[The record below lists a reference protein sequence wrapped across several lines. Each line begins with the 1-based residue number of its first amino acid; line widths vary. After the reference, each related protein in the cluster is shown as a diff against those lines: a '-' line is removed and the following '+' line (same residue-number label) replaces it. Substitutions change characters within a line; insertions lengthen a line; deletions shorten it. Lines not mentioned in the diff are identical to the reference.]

1 MTWKVFKKEDEMLK
15 FGRGKIFLLQL
26 TWSRKI
32 TNLIKSIW
40 ETVGVHEVSSLDQK
54 DMYLEGKIHK
64 IG

>member
-1 MTWKVFKKEDEMLK
+1 MLK